1 MSPVIRLVRNK
12 LYRNGIS
19 IIFNYNYVIVMA
31 KETIQIRINEET
43 AMFVNR
49 LLLSGIFKS
58 KSEALRYILSMG
70 ISATK
75 KFPEISAKVEKLK
88 FMEKSTGR
96 ISIDL
101 SGSLKELLVNRDR
114 FN

>member
-1 MSPVIRLVRNK
+1 
-12 LYRNGIS
+12 
-19 IIFNYNYVIVMA
+19 MA

-49 LLLSGIFKS
+49 MLLSGIFKT

-70 ISATK
+70 ISATE

-88 FMEKSTGR
+88 LMEKSTGR
-96 ISIDL
+96 IPVDL
-101 SGSLKELLVNRDR
+101 SGSLNELLVNRDR